1 MFVQSD
7 FAKNFWAASSYAAA
21 AAASDDDTNAT
32 ASAEWF
38 GGQLGALGL
47 RAVTHEFACT
57 AGGRASGQAGSPP
70 PPPRTG
76 RNVYAVVR
84 AAHSSAGAEAVVL
97 GLPLPARGRRA
108 AGAAVA
114 LSVVGAVLRGRYASK
129 SVVVVGYDAHCDQD
143 QPAAGAEVGEII
155 MPPGLAA
162 LEAWLRDYLQPGRLP
177 VHGGLLREAV
187 LLDVDGSPSKGAI
200 SHLSMAHEG
209 YRTLMPN
216 LDLVAA
222 VVTQLQE
229 QLPVRFPIRLAAVG
243 QPVSRAFPSCT
254 RSISTEIYLRHPC
267 SCRHEVEDGND
278 ARAGPQRGVGAGDH
292 GGARGAGLLHRV
304 GRAAAGGCRAHVGGV
319 SAPFPSWDRSILTEI
334 YLCHACSYHE
344 IEDGNGAPGGGSA
357 ERPSSAGA
365 ACWPAT

>member
-1 MFVQSD
+1 VFVQSD

-129 SVVVVGYDAHCDQD
+129 SVVVVGYDAHCDQ
-143 QPAAGAEVGEII
+143 PATGAEVGEI
-155 MPPGLAA
+155 MPPGFAA

-243 QPVSRAFPSCT
+243 EPVSRAFPSCT

-267 SCRHEVEDGND
+267 FYRHEIEDGN
-278 ARAGPQRGVGAGDH
+278 ARAGPQRGVGAGGL

-304 GRAAAGGCRAHVGGV
+304 GRAAAGGWAYVGGAV
-319 SAPFPSWDRSILTEI
+319 AR
-334 YLCHACSYHE
+334 
-344 IEDGNGAPGGGSA
+344 PGGGRA
-357 ERPSSAGA
+357 LELPAGRLPEA
-365 ACWPAT
+365 GSGHPLARARRFHR